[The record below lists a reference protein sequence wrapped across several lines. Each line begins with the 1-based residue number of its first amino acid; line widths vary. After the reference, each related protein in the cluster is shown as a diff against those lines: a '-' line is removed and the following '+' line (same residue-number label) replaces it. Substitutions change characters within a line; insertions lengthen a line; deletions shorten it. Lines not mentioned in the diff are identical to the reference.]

1 MFLAS
6 VDQFLIT
13 YRIFFGAYFMTTIGV
28 SAPRGSLPS
37 GGLPR
42 SGGMSDRTLFALAA
56 LNFFLADARDGL
68 GPFLDAFLA
77 TQGWSSLS
85 LGMIATVGGLVGLLA
100 TPLCGALV
108 DGTTWKRTLIAIPV
122 VLVTVGALITLIFP
136 DAWIVWTGQIMTAVV
151 GAVVG
156 PALAGL
162 TLGLVGERLFSR
174 QISRNEFWNHGG
186 NFASLFATYV
196 AVSFF
201 GLHGVIG
208 LMLLTAAGALVAAVA
223 IDPDRIDHKVARGLG
238 EDKGEPGPSGI
249 NVLLHERGLIFLAII
264 LLIFHFGNAP
274 MGRLIAQNFAIE
286 LQTPF
291 RTTAIITGVAQFAMI
306 FVAALAPWLI
316 RRFGLATVFLIAL
329 AALPIRGLLASAF
342 TDFWVIFPVQ
352 LLDGIGAGLLGIVTP
367 VAAERIL
374 KRTGRF
380 NVGLASVMM
389 VQGIGASLSN
399 VVAGWLVTKGGY
411 ALSHLVGG
419 GISAIA
425 IALFF
430 IYRNEIA
437 PKQDDEALPQ

>member
-1 MFLAS
+1 
-6 VDQFLIT
+6 
-13 YRIFFGAYFMTTIGV
+13 MTALSV
-28 SAPRGSLPS
+28 SAPQGSPSAGHSS
-37 GGLPR
+37 GGAPR
-42 SGGMSDRTLFALAA
+42 AGGLSDRTLFALAA

-77 TQGWSSLS
+77 TNGWSSLS
-85 LGMIATVGGLVGLLA
+85 LGLIATVGGLVGLIA

-108 DGTTWKRTLIAIPV
+108 DGTTWKRMLIAVPV
-122 VLVTVGALITLIFP
+122 VLVTIGALITLIFP
-136 DAWIVWTGQIMTAVV
+136 DVWIVWTGQIMTAVV
-151 GAVVG
+151 GAVVA

-162 TLGLVGERLFSR
+162 TLGLVGERLFSH

-208 LMLLTAAGALVAAVA
+208 LMLLTAVGALIATAA
-223 IDPDRIDHKVARGLG
+223 IDPHRIDHKVARGLG
-238 EDKGEPGPSGI
+238 EDKGEPGPSGFK
-249 NVLLHERGLIFLAII
+249 VLLQERGLIFLAII
-264 LLIFHFGNAP
+264 LLVFHFGNAP
-274 MGRLIAQNFAIE
+274 MGRLIAQDFAIE

-329 AALPIRGLLASAF
+329 IALPIRGFLASAF

-352 LLDGIGAGLLGIVTP
+352 FLDGIGAGLLGIVTP

-374 KRTGRF
+374 KGTGRF
-380 NVGLASVMM
+380 NVGLASVMT

-399 VVAGWLVTKGGY
+399 VVAGWLVTQGGY
-411 ALSHLVGG
+411 SLSHLVGG

-425 IALFF
+425 IGLFL

-437 PKQDDEALPQ
+437 PKEHDEAAEVSHGQ